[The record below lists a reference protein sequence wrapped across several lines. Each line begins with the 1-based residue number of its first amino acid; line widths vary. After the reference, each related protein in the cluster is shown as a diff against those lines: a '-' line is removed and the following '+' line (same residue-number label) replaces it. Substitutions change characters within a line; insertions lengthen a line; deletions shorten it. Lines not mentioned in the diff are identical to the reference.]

1 MKIGLLTN
9 EYPPHVYG
17 GAGVHLEYL
26 AREMAAFEGNGNELK
41 IISFGK
47 EDQCCQ
53 NISVQGCPLPYTIP
67 SDDPRLGS
75 FLNVL
80 LKELIMVGSL
90 KDVDLIHCHTWYT
103 HLAGCPLKQILGVPL
118 VLTTHSLEP
127 QRPWK
132 AEQLGPAYRAGTW
145 IENTAYQQADGVIA
159 VSKSMKKAVNRLYGV
174 PLKKIRV
181 IYNGID
187 THQYRPSPDPN
198 VLAQYRINPLAPY
211 ILFVGR
217 ITRQK
222 GLSYLLDAVPYLP
235 SETQVVICA
244 ASPDTEEIAQ
254 EIEKKVCFLRTELNR
269 KVIWISRM
277 LSREHLIALYSQA
290 ALFICPSIY
299 EPFGIINLEAMA
311 CETPVVASAVGGIT
325 EIVSDKKTGLLISFD
340 PVNPKDPRPKD
351 PDRFARDLAEAAN
364 DLLSNPEKRRAMGEK
379 SRKRVEE
386 HFSWTVIAR
395 KTLDFYRDLIGKNNS
410 SRNKPACPA

>member
-26 AREMAAFEGNGNELK
+26 VREMAGLEGNGNELK
-41 IISFGK
+41 IIYLGK
-47 EDQCCQ
+47 KDQYSG
-53 NISVQGCPLPYTIP
+53 NISVQGCPLPFSIP
-67 SDDPRLGS
+67 TDDPRLGN

-80 LKELIMVGSL
+80 LKELIMAGSMR
-90 KDVDLIHCHTWYT
+90 DVDLIHCHTWYT
-103 HLAGCPLKQILGVPL
+103 HLAGCLLKQILGVPL

-132 AEQLGPAYRAGTW
+132 EEQLGPAYRAGTW
-145 IENTAYQQADGVIA
+145 IENTAYRQADGVIA
-159 VSKSMKKAVNRLYGV
+159 VSRAMKKAVTRLYRV
-174 PLKKIRV
+174 PQKKIRV

-187 THQYRPSPDPN
+187 PHEYHPCPDLS
-198 VLAQYRINPLAPY
+198 VLAQYQINPRVPY

-222 GLSYLLDAVPYLP
+222 GLSHLLDAVPYLCP
-235 SETQVVICA
+235 ETQVVICA
-244 ASPDTEEIAQ
+244 ASPDTEDIAR
-254 EIEKKVCFLRTELNR
+254 EIERKICFLRTELKR

-277 LSREHLIALYSQA
+277 LSRENLIALYSPA

-311 CETPVVASAVGGIT
+311 CETPG
-325 EIVSDKKTGLLISFD
+325 
-340 PVNPKDPRPKD
+340 
-351 PDRFARDLAEAAN
+351 
-364 DLLSNPEKRRAMGEK
+364 
-379 SRKRVEE
+379 VE
-386 HFSWTVIAR
+386 
-395 KTLDFYRDLIGKNNS
+395 
-410 SRNKPACPA
+410 